1 MAGGSALEE
10 ARMWR
15 DFLTAL
21 CLVLVLEGILPFL
34 VPERWQRMMSGI
46 GDLSPRQVRLA
57 ALASMVLG
65 TLCLYLVRQV
75 A

>member
-1 MAGGSALEE
+1 
-10 ARMWR
+10 MWQ

-57 ALASMVLG
+57 ALASMD
-65 TLCLYLVRQV
+65 T
-75 A
+75 

>member
-1 MAGGSALEE
+1 
-10 ARMWR
+10 MWQ

-46 GDLSPRQVRLA
+46 GDLSPHQVRLA